1 MRRQIFDE
9 IFEILLDNMKIEAAE
24 LHSLVLYLTRAVA
37 FESLSPDESI
47 ALLKEDVK
55 TNRFEGFVDE
65 SLIYEKIDT
74 LLG

>member
-1 MRRQIFDE
+1 
-9 IFEILLDNMKIEAAE
+9 MKIEAAE

-37 FESLSPDESI
+37 FEGLSPDESI

-55 TNRFEGFVDE
+55 TNRFEGFIDE
-65 SLIYEKIDT
+65 ALMYEKIDT